1 MCKSGAESV
10 NYGHPIQIPFNMA
23 VEHLIEDADPL
34 LGLWLLLCI
43 LIRVIR
49 EGDPTNLLINLAKVS
64 ILKVFLVFFW
74 FVCLFLISA
83 LSVPFKF
90 TS

>member
-1 MCKSGAESV
+1 MCKSGADSRESV
-10 NYGHPIQIPFNMA
+10 NYGHPIQIPFNTA

-64 ILKVFLVFFW
+64 ILKVFLFFFGL
-74 FVCLFLISA
+74 FVCF
-83 LSVPFKF
+83 
-90 TS
+90 